1 MAFAALSHLSLIVLA
16 IYGFSFTGW
25 TGAVYQILNHGVVD
39 AALFLLLGALEVRYA
54 TSEIG
59 AYGGV
64 AARLPRTATFFVIA
78 SLAMIGLPMLGGFV
92 GEFMILSSTF
102 TGVSKGWAIAA
113 ALGVILGAAYMLSL
127 VQRIFYGPESAMT
140 ASKPAN
146 DVHFGELA
154 VLAPLAVLMLVMGL
168 APSFW
173 TNSIQS
179 GVHPPPLN
187 GTTPMPMSI
196 CRSVARGGAAVTPVP
211 DIYRILPEVILTVT
225 GVAIMLLEASMRPGW
240 PRRPL
245 GWVAAIGT
253 TLALWASLWQ
263 LSLPVGTGFFGTVE
277 TSPFTVFF
285 HVLICGIVLVALLLS
300 LDTLPEDSHHQGEF
314 YALVVFGAVGMCL
327 LTGAV
332 ELLLVFIALEI
343 SSIATYILAGY
354 RKETGRGPEAAIKYF
369 LLGSFA
375 TGFLLYGI
383 ALIFGAT
390 GTTQVY
396 EIARLAPTAEN
407 HSLVLAALGLML
419 VGILFKV
426 SAAPFHV
433 WTPDVYEGAPSPVVA
448 LLSTAPKAAA
458 FALLLRVVYEMFP
471 SLHSLWAPLLWIVA
485 VLSMTLGNLAAL
497 RQQNVKRMLAY
508 SSIAHAGY
516 LLAAFAGLGTSGIAA
531 ASFYTAAYAAM
542 NVGIFAVVTLVSGYD
557 EKLPLIDD
565 FRGLIYRAPLLGSLL
580 LFFLVSLV
588 GIPFTGGFFGKF
600 YSFSAAVNGGAVA
613 LAIIGLLNSG
623 LAAGYYLHLA
633 LVSVQRE
640 PSAERQGAAAP
651 QVGVAVGAALLLA
664 VVATLVLGIVPGEV
678 LRAAQSGAHTLQAP
692 PVDNTPSGD
701 AVQP

>member
-1 MAFAALSHLSLIVLA
+1 M
-16 IYGFSFTGW
+16 
-25 TGAVYQILNHGVVD
+25 N
-39 AALFLLLGALEVRYA
+39 
-54 TSEIG
+54 
-59 AYGGV
+59 
-64 AARLPRTATFFVIA
+64 
-78 SLAMIGLPMLGGFV
+78 
-92 GEFMILSSTF
+92 
-102 TGVSKGWAIAA
+102 
-113 ALGVILGAAYMLSL
+113 
-127 VQRIFYGPESAMT
+127 
-140 ASKPAN
+140 
-146 DVHFGELA
+146 
-154 VLAPLAVLMLVMGL
+154 
-168 APSFW
+168 
-173 TNSIQS
+173 
-179 GVHPPPLN
+179 
-187 GTTPMPMSI
+187 
-196 CRSVARGGAAVTPVP
+196 PVP
-211 DIYRILPEVILTVT
+211 DVYRILPEVVLTLT
-225 GVAIMLLEASMRPGW
+225 GVAVMLLESVFPPNW
-240 PRRPL
+240 PRRSL
-245 GWVAAIGT
+245 GWVAALGT
-253 TLALWASLWQ
+253 TFALWASLWQ

-390 GTTQVY
+390 GTTQIY
-396 EIARLAPTAEN
+396 EIARLAPNAEN
-407 HSLVLAALGLML
+407 HGLVLASLALML

-448 LLSTAPKAAA
+448 LMSTAPKAAA

-471 SLHSLWAPLLWIVA
+471 SLHDLWAPLLWIVA
-485 VLSMTLGNLAAL
+485 VLSMTVGNLAAL

-516 LLAAFAGLGTSGIAA
+516 LLAAFAGLGNTGIAA

-542 NVGIFAVVTLVSGYD
+542 NVGIFAVITLVSGYD
-557 EKLPLIDD
+557 DKLPMIDD
-565 FRGLIYRAPLLGSLL
+565 FRGLLYRSPLLGGLL

-600 YSFSAAVNGGAVA
+600 YSFSAAVDNGAIA
-613 LAIIGLLNSG
+613 LAMIGLLNSG
-623 LAAGYYLHLA
+623 VAAAYYLRFA
-633 LVSVQRE
+633 LVSVQRPLE
-640 PSAERQGAAAP
+640 DSLRTVSAPRL
-651 QVGVAVGAALLLA
+651 GVAVGAALLLA
-664 VVATLVLGIVPGEV
+664 AAATLALGIVPSET
-678 LRAAQSGAHTLQAP
+678 LRAAESAAHTLQAP
-692 PVDNTPSGD
+692 PESAPQAD
-701 AVQP
+701 APPTQTQP